1 MAQENENLP
10 QPSEQPSVPP
20 DNRGEPDQPSVPEP
34 PSESQPQS
42 EPAQEQP
49 ESQPEPQ
56 ESPEELLASR
66 VAEQQRQYLR
76 LQERSRLLQ
85 KARGETEEAANAA
98 LPILCALLEKHQRIP
113 ESPQERQNLVDHA
126 FDLAQVVSAKARAL
140 LVSNLA
146 AGGLDA
152 DGQWLE
158 NQPD

>member
-10 QPSEQPSVPP
+10 QPSEQVSPESSA
-20 DNRGEPDQPSVPEP
+20 EAEQPKEQPKQ
-34 PSESQPQS
+34 PSESQ
-42 EPAQEQP
+42 ERA
-49 ESQPEPQ
+49 
-56 ESPEELLASR
+56 LL
-66 VAEQQRQYLR
+66 
-76 LQERSRLLQ
+76 LL
-85 KARGETEEAANAA
+85 KARGETEEVANAA
-98 LPILCALLEKHQRIP
+98 LPILCTLVQKHQRIP

-158 NQPD
+158 NQPE